1 MEFKNMTKKSLKI
14 SIEEDILE
22 KAKRDIP
29 NLSGFVEECLKHY
42 FGYAEGTIPV
52 GDINEITDKIGK
64 LNVELFLINQNYNAK
79 ENMKRAEDEKKNKAW
94 RFLWNDFR
102 PRLIPDETLMEKA
115 IEELGM
121 DEEKLEDILDWVHI
135 TDVKV
140 DTNTWQDVLEKY
152 NENEAEH

>member
-1 MEFKNMTKKSLKI
+1 MTKQRINI
-14 SIEEDILE
+14 SIDSELLK

-79 ENMKRAEDEKKNKAW
+79 ENMKRVEDEKKNKAW

-121 DEEKLEDILDWVHI
+121 NEEELEDILDWVHI

-140 DTNTWQDVLEKY
+140 DTNTWQDILEKY
-152 NENEAEH
+152 NENEDEH

>member
-1 MEFKNMTKKSLKI
+1 MTKKSLKI

-22 KAKRDIP
+22 KAKKNIP

-42 FGYAEGTIPV
+42 LGYAEGTIPV

-64 LNVELFLINQNYNAK
+64 LNVELFLINQNYNA
-79 ENMKRAEDEKKNKAW
+79 EESMKRAEDEKKNKAW

-121 DEEKLEDILDWVHI
+121 NEEELEDILDWVHI

>member
-1 MEFKNMTKKSLKI
+1 MTKQRINI
-14 SIEEDILE
+14 SIDSELLK

-64 LNVELFLINQNYNAK
+64 LNVELILINRNYNAK

-102 PRLIPDETLMEKA
+102 PRLIPNETLMEKA

-121 DEEKLEDILDWVHI
+121 NEEELEDILDWVHI

-140 DTNTWQDVLEKY
+140 DTNTWQEVLEKY
-152 NENEAEH
+152 TENNRE